1 MPDQPITLM
10 IKKDKIMLMTD
21 YYFKYENKVI
31 RIPKGFIWD
40 GATIPRFLWSILGVT
55 PFGWANPA
63 SLVHDY
69 IYILEGAIDT
79 GIIIPRKWA
88 DEKFIKD
95 LIDLKLINPMYSRIY
110 KASLKI
116 GGLYFW
122 KEFYK

>member
-10 IKKDKIMLMTD
+10 IKKNKIMLMTD
-21 YYFKYENKVI
+21 YYFKYEDKVV

-63 SLVHDY
+63 SLKHDWIY
-69 IYILEGAIDT
+69 YLEGKMPEGIYIC
-79 GIIIPRKWA
+79 RRWA
-88 DEKFIKD
+88 DEEFVRDLRNLRLIKSHFKQVY
-95 LIDLKLINPMYSRIY
+95 LQ
-110 KASLKI
+110 SLKI